1 VIHRRPVRG
10 AVLAALVTAVAVLP
24 SPAVAEL
31 VPPPK
36 PLLEGAP
43 PAAWPDAPSVPAPV
57 YLLLDAGTGQVLAAD
72 DADERRPVASTVKML
87 TALTV
92 AERTEMDDVIEVG
105 PEVEGV
111 VGASVD
117 LEPGERWTVQQLLV
131 GLLVRSGN
139 DAAEAV
145 ATAVGGD
152 GDGFL
157 ELMAEDAAAL
167 GLRVGGPDGVIVT
180 SPSGLDD
187 EQRLSARDLAT
198 LGRALLADAEL
209 RAIVGAPEVTLPG
222 VGTDENR
229 NLLVG
234 AYAGATGIKTG
245 FTEAAGNSVVA
256 SAERDGREL
265 IAVVLGA
272 GPDPDRFVA
281 ATALLDHGFS
291 AFATTELS
299 SELTLLVAGGQRQ
312 LEVDPTVLTAP
323 AGADVALDVPL
334 PVRAPEAGSLPVPV
348 RVDGTSVATAT
359 ATVTGDGPARTEGAA
374 LLGRAVVDGVYAA
387 MRAGHD
393 GDRRS

>member
-1 VIHRRPVRG
+1 VIHRHPVRG